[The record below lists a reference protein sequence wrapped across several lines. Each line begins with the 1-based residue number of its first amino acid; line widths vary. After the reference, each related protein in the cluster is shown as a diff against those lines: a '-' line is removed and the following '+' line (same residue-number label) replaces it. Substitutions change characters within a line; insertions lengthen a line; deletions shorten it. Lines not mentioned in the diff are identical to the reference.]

1 LCYNISLK
9 FFSGGRIMHQ
19 LIREIEQRYLPQDIP
34 EFKVGD
40 TVRLHL
46 KVKEG
51 EKERTQIFEGLVIR
65 VRGSGTGKTFTVRK
79 VSYGVGMERIFPIA
93 CPSIQKIEV
102 VKRGKVRRA
111 KLYYIRNLKGKAA
124 KIKELKEW
132 EIKKRQAES
141 QASKENNG

>member
-1 LCYNISLK
+1 
-9 FFSGGRIMHQ
+9 MHH
-19 LIREIEQRYLPQDIP
+19 LIREVEERYLPKDIP
-34 EFKVGD
+34 QFRPGD

-65 VRGSGTGKTFTVRK
+65 VRGSGLGKTFTVRK

-102 VKRGKVRRA
+102 VKRGIVRRA
-111 KLYYIRNLKGKAA
+111 KLYYIRNLKGKSAR
-124 KIKELKEW
+124 IKELKEW
-132 EIKKRQAES
+132 EIKKRAQES

>member
-1 LCYNISLK
+1 
-9 FFSGGRIMHQ
+9 MHH
-19 LIREIEQRYLPQDIP
+19 LIREVEERYLPKDIP
-34 EFKVGD
+34 QFRPGD

-65 VRGSGTGKTFTVRK
+65 VRGSGLGKTFTVRK
-79 VSYGVGMERIFPIA
+79 VSYGVGLERIFPIA

-102 VKRGKVRRA
+102 VKRGIVRRA
-111 KLYYIRNLKGKAA
+111 KLYYIRNLKGKSAR
-124 KIKELKEW
+124 IKELKEW
-132 EIKKRQAES
+132 EIKKRAQES

>member
-1 LCYNISLK
+1 
-9 FFSGGRIMHQ
+9 MHH
-19 LIREIEQRYLPQDIP
+19 LIREVEERYLPKDIP
-34 EFKVGD
+34 QFRPGD

-65 VRGSGTGKTFTVRK
+65 VRGSGLGKTFTVRK
-79 VSYGVGMERIFPIA
+79 VSYGVGLERIFPIA

-102 VKRGKVRRA
+102 VKRGIVRRA
-111 KLYYIRNLKGKAA
+111 KLYYVRNLKGKSAR
-124 KIKELKEW
+124 IKELKEW
-132 EIKKRQAES
+132 EIKKRAQES

>member
-1 LCYNISLK
+1 
-9 FFSGGRIMHQ
+9 MHH
-19 LIREIEQRYLPQDIP
+19 LIREVEERYLPKDIP
-34 EFKVGD
+34 QFRPGD

-65 VRGSGTGKTFTVRK
+65 VRGSGLGKTFTVRK
-79 VSYGVGMERIFPIA
+79 VSYGVGLERIFPIA

-102 VKRGKVRRA
+102 VKRGIVRRA
-111 KLYYIRNLKGKAA
+111 KLYYVRNLKGKSAR
-124 KIKELKEW
+124 IKELKEW
-132 EIKKRQAES
+132 EIKKRSQES

>member
-1 LCYNISLK
+1 
-9 FFSGGRIMHQ
+9 MHH
-19 LIREIEQRYLPQDIP
+19 LIREIEQKYLPADLP
-34 EFKVGD
+34 EFRPGD

-79 VSYGVGMERIFPIA
+79 VSYGVGMERTFPIA
-93 CPSIQKIEV
+93 CPSIEKIEV
-102 VKRGKVRRA
+102 VKRGIVRRA
-111 KLYYIRNLKGKAA
+111 KLYYVRNLKGKAA

-132 EIKKRQAES
+132 EIQKRAKESAES
-141 QASKENNG
+141 K